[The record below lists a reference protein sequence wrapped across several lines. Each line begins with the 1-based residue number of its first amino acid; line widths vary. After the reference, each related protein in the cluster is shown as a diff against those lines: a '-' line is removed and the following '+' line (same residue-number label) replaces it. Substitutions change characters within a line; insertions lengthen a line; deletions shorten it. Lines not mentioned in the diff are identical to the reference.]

1 MDNRSLGG
9 SSSRYGALL
18 TATGLPETGCDRVI
32 YDYAIPDQMLV
43 QAGWISAEDIQ
54 GHYLTIAYE
63 LIRQQALHKAL
74 ILLLPHRDALEGS
87 VLLDRICALLSELGL
102 AFIDFRQ
109 DLIRFAAQTG
119 KTLDEIYLDP
129 RHFTPETQTWI
140 GLQVLARLQAP
151 QQVPPPL
158 TPRARALAGMVPAGY
173 RHLQMTPQAG
183 TPVQGERGSRL
194 LTLPVQE
201 LHKGNRLA
209 VTRVD

>member
-1 MDNRSLGG
+1 M
-9 SSSRYGALL
+9 L

-54 GHYLTIAYE
+54 GHYLTIAYD

-129 RHFTPETQTWI
+129 CHFTPETQTWI
-140 GLQVLARLQAP
+140 GLQVLARL
-151 QQVPPPL
+151 QVPPPL